1 MIEELKRDLKALA
14 TVDQPT
20 DYTLRPEWVA
30 VRAAAALQ
38 YIEALETGFGKIEA
52 SAVREEGIGIME
64 EMKIADTE
72 KECYAEASES
82 KVCFGN
88 YIDEK
93 GICCEDGLTGLCSY
107 CVECRR
113 VCVNV

>member
-52 SAVREEGIGIME
+52 SAVREELTDE
-64 EMKIADTE
+64 EIAEMTGYKCPVCKRHELCTTPGMKPMCGET
-72 KECYAEASES
+72 YTHFEAKIKSENGV
-82 KVCFGN
+82 K
-88 YIDEK
+88 
-93 GICCEDGLTGLCSY
+93 
-107 CVECRR
+107 
-113 VCVNV
+113 